1 MKTSPPNELAIEASE
16 IKNTAILLRAI
27 EHPLRQKI
35 LHFISSNEQ
44 VFVTEVHTKFKIEQ
58 SVASDHLGI
67 LRDAK
72 LVVANRKGRFIYYSV
87 NREEINRLHQLLE
100 NLNIDY

>member
-1 MKTSPPNELAIEASE
+1 MKTSPTDELAIEASQ
-16 IKNTAILLRAI
+16 IKSTAILLRAI

-35 LHFISSNEQ
+35 LNFIHSNER

-87 NREEINRLHQLLE
+87 NQEEINRLHRLLDALE
-100 NLNIDY
+100 

>member
-1 MKTSPPNELAIEASE
+1 MKTSPTELAIEASD
-16 IKNTAILLRAI
+16 IKKAVLLLRAI

-35 LHFISSNEQ
+35 LHFMSSKVQ
-44 VFVTEVHTKFKIEQ
+44 VYVTEVHTEFKVEQ

-72 LVVANRKGRFIYYSV
+72 LVRAERRGRFIYYTV
-87 NREEINRLHQLLE
+87 NAEGMNRLHRLLDQLVH
-100 NLNIDY
+100 

>member
-1 MKTSPPNELAIEASE
+1 MKTSPTELAIEASD
-16 IKNTAILLRAI
+16 IKKAVLLLRAI

-35 LHFISSNEQ
+35 LQFMSSKVQ
-44 VFVTEVHTKFKIEQ
+44 VYVTEVHTEFKVEQ

-72 LVVANRKGRFIYYSV
+72 LVLAQRKGRFIYYSV
-87 NREEINRLHQLLE
+87 NIEGLERLHRLLE
-100 NLNIDY
+100 QVAD